1 MALKITSGKRLAGPP
16 IHVGGKRVPK
26 FFRMLPLEPWN
37 PVAQRAARRG
47 CGRAAGRHSHGRLC
61 TSAPL
66 VDGWRAALPAQE
78 GSRRVGA
85 HGTLLALTWT
95 VRNPCPRTIMLIKL
109 ASGDLRLDKPIDF
122 AIYNADG
129 TLLLQ
134 KGQVVTSDIL
144 LQRLYRL
151 GYRSHTVRT
160 GKFGLKPVHVP
171 VEEKNPALSMS
182 AEVQDDAASEPVEE
196 AAIKLSA
203 LPDLSQKV
211 EFFHLMTPD
220 TKDALR
226 VELVGVIPGQAL
238 IVQCADDAD
247 ALAAG
252 VSYEARLFAG
262 ARLFRFQTTL
272 LMEAVGP
279 LGCYFLR
286 YPEAVAQAQVRKYQ
300 RVATAFAGELS
311 SGEYQRAAVDVR
323 VENVSPT
330 GAGVSAKEDFL
341 LVGKSARLTVNL
353 TIDNRERPITVSV
366 EVRNR
371 RQEGARF
378 VYGLEFSRMPEETR
392 RDIKD
397 FVLETLALM

>member
-1 MALKITSGKRLAGPP
+1 
-16 IHVGGKRVPK
+16 
-26 FFRMLPLEPWN
+26 
-37 PVAQRAARRG
+37 
-47 CGRAAGRHSHGRLC
+47 
-61 TSAPL
+61 
-66 VDGWRAALPAQE
+66 
-78 GSRRVGA
+78 
-85 HGTLLALTWT
+85 
-95 VRNPCPRTIMLIKL
+95 MLIKL

-286 YPEAVAQAQVRKYQ
+286 YPEAVAQAHVRKYQ